1 VNVIARI
8 CQANVAGGQQVGDPP
23 GEHGRLARPRAGDDE
38 QRRALM
44 EHRVA
49 LLGVEPCEKLVG
61 RRVGYVHTHVC
72 PNLPL
77 LHDSTA
83 ASRADTFALARP

>member
-1 VNVIARI
+1 
-8 CQANVAGGQQVGDPP
+8 
-23 GEHGRLARPRAGDDE
+23 
-38 QRRALM
+38 M